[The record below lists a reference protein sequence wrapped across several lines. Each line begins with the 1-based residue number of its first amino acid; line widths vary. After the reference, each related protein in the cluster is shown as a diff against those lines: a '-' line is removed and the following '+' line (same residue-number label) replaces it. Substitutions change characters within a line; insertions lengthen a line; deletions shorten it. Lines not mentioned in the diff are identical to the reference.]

1 MIDKVIRF
9 QKVSSTQET
18 AKRFIHEKCELAV
31 AAHSQERG
39 KGRQGRTWFSP
50 KGGLYVSFLLFPEKN
65 LTSIP
70 LVASLSIIRTLEDYS
85 FSKLTI
91 HWPND
96 VLSNDRKICGV
107 ICERYRNAVI
117 CGVGLNVNIDR
128 FGQRIIGATSMSVE
142 SGREFDIDEVMERF
156 LEKFNT
162 LYDELQDRGLKVK
175 EVLNYISGLGEAVEL
190 VTAQGTIS
198 GTVYDID
205 DDWALLLRD
214 ESGVIKKFYYG
225 DVRRLQW

>member
-1 MIDKVIRF
+1 M
-9 QKVSSTQET
+9 
-18 AKRFIHEKCELAV
+18 
-31 AAHSQERG
+31 
-39 KGRQGRTWFSP
+39 
-50 KGGLYVSFLLFPEKN
+50 SFLLFPEKN

>member
-1 MIDKVIRF
+1 MINKVIRF
-9 QKVSSTQET
+9 QKVSSTQDT
-18 AKRFIHEKCELAV
+18 AKRFIHEGRELAV
-31 AAHSQERG
+31 AARSQERG

-50 KGGLYVSFLLFPEKN
+50 KGGLYVSFLLFPKKN
-65 LTSIP
+65 STSIP
-70 LVASLSIIRTLEDYS
+70 LLASLSVIKTLED
-85 FSKLTI
+85 FGFTKLSI

-107 ICERYRNAVI
+107 ICERYQNAVI

-142 SGREFDIDEVMERF
+142 SGREFDVEEILECF
-156 LEKFNT
+156 LGKFNA
-162 LYDELQDRGLKVK
+162 LYDELQNKGLKVK

-190 VTAQGTIS
+190 VTAQGTIN